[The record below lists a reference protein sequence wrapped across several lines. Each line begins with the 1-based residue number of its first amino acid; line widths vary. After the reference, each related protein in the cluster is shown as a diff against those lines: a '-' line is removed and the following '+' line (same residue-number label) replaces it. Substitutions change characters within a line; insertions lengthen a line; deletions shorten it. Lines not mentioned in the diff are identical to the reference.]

1 MMNFNDH
8 NRQFCRRCGHKCT
21 AYGLRVRMISSNSII
36 GTYMFYDAVFDIT
49 VGEIPMQTVKLRKV
63 GNSATVTLP
72 ASVVEALHL
81 HENDEIAIE
90 VAGDRVILTRA
101 SSDFQDAWEAY
112 EQLEP
117 RYRNANRK
125 LAE

>member
-1 MMNFNDH
+1 
-8 NRQFCRRCGHKCT
+8 
-21 AYGLRVRMISSNSII
+21 
-36 GTYMFYDAVFDIT
+36 
-49 VGEIPMQTVKLRKV
+49 MQTVKLRKV

-101 SSDFQDAWEAY
+101 TPDFQDAWEAY
-112 EQLEP
+112 EQIEP

>member
-1 MMNFNDH
+1 
-8 NRQFCRRCGHKCT
+8 
-21 AYGLRVRMISSNSII
+21 
-36 GTYMFYDAVFDIT
+36 
-49 VGEIPMQTVKLRKV
+49 MQTVKLRKV

-72 ASVVEALHL
+72 AAVLEALHL
-81 HENDEIAIE
+81 RENDEIAVE
-90 VAGDRVILTRA
+90 VVGDRIILTRA
-101 SSDFQDAWEAY
+101 SSDFQDAWAVY

>member
-1 MMNFNDH
+1 MH
-8 NRQFCRRCGHKCT
+8 
-21 AYGLRVRMISSNSII
+21 V
-36 GTYMFYDAVFDIT
+36 
-49 VGEIPMQTVKLRKV
+49 VKLRKV

-81 HENDEIAIE
+81 RENDEIAIE
-90 VAGDRVILTRA
+90 VAGDRLVLTRA
-101 SSDFQDAWEAY
+101 TSDFQDAWAAY
-112 EQLEP
+112 QAVEP